1 MSKKNINGLSEI
13 YQITVKDIA
22 TRINTD
28 FNNKVRKKTIWSRTE
43 LFELHRNVCDVYLNP
58 VKRKNLAMIR
68 SNYNDIN

>member
-13 YQITVKDIA
+13 YQITIKDIA

>member
-1 MSKKNINGLSEI
+1 MSEKNKNGLSEI

-28 FNNKVRKKTIWSRTE
+28 FNNKVRKKPIWSRTE

-58 VKRKNLAMIR
+58 VKRKNLAMVR
-68 SNYNDIN
+68 SNYDDVN

>member
-1 MSKKNINGLSEI
+1 MSEKELVNK
-13 YQITVKDIA
+13 
-22 TRINTD
+22 INTD
-28 FNNKVRKKTIWSRTE
+28 FNNKVRKKPIWSRTE

>member
-43 LFELHRNVCDVYLNP
+43 LFELHRNVCDVHLNP
-58 VKRKNLAMIR
+58 VKRKNLAMMR

>member
-28 FNNKVRKKTIWSRTE
+28 FNNEVRKRPSWSRTE
-43 LFELHRNVCDVYLNP
+43 LFKVHKNICDMYLNP
-58 VKRKNLAMIR
+58 VKRKNLAMMR